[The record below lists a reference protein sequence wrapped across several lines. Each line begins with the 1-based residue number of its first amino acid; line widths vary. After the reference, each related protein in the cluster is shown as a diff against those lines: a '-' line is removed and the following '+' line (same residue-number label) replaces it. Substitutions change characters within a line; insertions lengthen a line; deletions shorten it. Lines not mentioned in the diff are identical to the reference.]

1 LSTPF
6 DTHGRIKVA
15 PGGCHLAHADGTPFF
30 YLADTA
36 WSGALK
42 SSDQDWRAYLADRR
56 AKGFTAIQFILMAP
70 WAACPT
76 DADGRTAYI
85 GDDALGPSE
94 YDINHD
100 FFTRMDDRVQA
111 INDAGLL
118 AVPVLAWAA
127 AFGKSAQF
135 NPGVALPKKFL
146 RELVAYQVA
155 RYARHHVLWILA
167 GDGGYSRIRS
177 FKWRR
182 LGQHVFTDGSQHAPV
197 TMHPMGKTWPYSWFA
212 REKWLDIIGYQS
224 SHADDDD
231 TLRWLLTGPPATL
244 WKHIPKPFI
253 NLEPCYEGIRNWAQ
267 PGEAAFTNAE
277 VRRAMY
283 ASLLNAPTAGVTY
296 GAHGVW
302 SWQTQPAEP
311 LNHPG
316 SLVAQPWH
324 QAMQFPGSFDVQRMA
339 GLFTSI
345 DWWRLRPAPQVLAE
359 QPGRSDIRRFVSA
372 SASDSDDL
380 ALLYLPVGGSV
391 RIATE
396 WGNADAQW
404 FDPRTGQRQVATI
417 AAGEA
422 RAPDGGDWV
431 LLLRPVTA
439 KIIEP

>member
-1 LSTPF
+1 MPSSTPF
-6 DTHGRIKVA
+6 DSHGRIKVA
-15 PGGCHLAHADGTPFF
+15 PGGRYLAHADGTPFF
-30 YLADTA
+30 YMADTA
-36 WSGALK
+36 WSGAL
-42 SSDQDWRAYLADRR
+42 SSGAEDWRAYLADRR

-76 DADGRTAYI
+76 DAEGRVAYT
-85 GDDALGPSE
+85 GDNAL
-94 YDINHD
+94 NHD

-127 AFGKSAQF
+127 AFGESARL
-135 NPGVALPKKFL
+135 NPGVALPKRFL

-182 LGQHVFTDGSQHAPV
+182 LGQDVFPDGSQHAPV
-197 TMHPMGKTWPYSWFA
+197 AMHPMGKTWPYNWFA

-231 TLRWLLTGPPATL
+231 TLRWLLAGPPATL
-244 WKHIPKPFI
+244 WKHVAKPFI
-253 NLEPCYEGIRNWAQ
+253 NLEPCYEGIRNWAK
-267 PGEAAFTNAE
+267 PGETAFTNAE

-283 ASLLNAPTAGVTY
+283 ASLLNAPTAGVAY

-302 SWQTQPAEP
+302 SWQTQAAEP

-316 SLVAQPWH
+316 SLEARPWH
-324 QAMQFPGSFDVQRMA
+324 EATQLPGSFDVQRMA
-339 GLFTSI
+339 GFFTSI

-359 QPGRSDIRRFVSA
+359 QPGRADIRGFVSA
-372 SASDSDDL
+372 SAGEAGDI
-380 ALLYLPVGGSV
+380 AVLYLPLGGSV
-391 RIATE
+391 RLAKE
-396 WGNADAQW
+396 WDKAHGEW
-404 FDPRTGQRQVATI
+404 FNPRSGERHVVATKG
-417 AAGEA
+417 GEA
-422 RAPDGGDWV
+422 RAPDGDDWI